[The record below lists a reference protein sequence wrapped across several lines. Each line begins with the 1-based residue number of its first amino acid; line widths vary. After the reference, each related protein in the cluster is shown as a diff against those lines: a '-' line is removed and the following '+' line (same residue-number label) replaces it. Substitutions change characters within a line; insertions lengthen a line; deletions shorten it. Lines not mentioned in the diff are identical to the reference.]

1 MSRIM
6 DEQDRVPSLFVI
18 PLSLFLVALV
28 LFIALLNGQSDLA
41 VLSLLVLGMATAAKV
56 WARMSLSGLKSYGRV
71 DKWRVFPEE
80 EVALNMKVANEKF
93 LPVWLKVKVSVEG
106 LFDASS
112 HEKTLM
118 KGSGLLWH
126 QRVGFDWKLVA
137 QRRGVYQIGP
147 IRLAAGDLFGFF
159 LSEKTIDEAISV
171 IVYPRLIPLKS
182 FPLPRRDFFG
192 KPGAKSLMQDP
203 IYILGT
209 HDYQPWQPSKY
220 IHWKASAR
228 HNRLQAK
235 VFEPSAQE
243 KVLLAVQVD
252 QFASPKAEQEF
263 ERTLEV
269 IASLAV
275 RLDRQG
281 YALGLVTNGR
291 IKGGGSGVVPLAR
304 HPHQLP
310 AILEVL
316 ARLQMEAAQ
325 DFIRTLEMG
334 SVFLWDRS
342 CVFFTYE
349 EDRMSHTIEEYFSY
363 HRTPLMVFVCQPFPT
378 SEGGGQKICQKV
390 HRLDEICL
398 I

>member
-1 MSRIM
+1 MG
-6 DEQDRVPSLFVI
+6 EQDRVPSLFVI
-18 PLSLFLVALV
+18 PLCLFLVALV

-41 VLSLLVLGMATAAKV
+41 VLSLLVLGMATAAKL
-56 WARMSLSGLKSYGRV
+56 WTRMSLSGLKCNGRV

-80 EVALNMKVANEKF
+80 EVTLNVKVANEKF
-93 LPVWLKVKVSVEG
+93 LPVWLKVKASVEG

-118 KGSGLLWH
+118 KGSGLLWY
-126 QRVGFDWKLVA
+126 QRVGFEWKLVA
-137 QRRGVYQIGP
+137 QRRGIYQIGP
-147 IRLAAGDLFGFF
+147 MRLGAGDLFGFF
-159 LSEKTIDEAISV
+159 SSEKKIEEAISV
-171 IVYPRLIPLKS
+171 IVYPRLVPLKS

-192 KPGAKSLMQDP
+192 KPGAKSLVQDP
-203 IYILGT
+203 VYILGT
-209 HDYQPWQPSKY
+209 HEYQPWQPSKY

-228 HNRLQAK
+228 HSRLQAK

-252 QFASPKAEQEF
+252 QFASRKAEPEF

-269 IASLAV
+269 VASLAV
-275 RLDRQG
+275 RLDHQG

-291 IKGGGSGVVPLAR
+291 VKGGGSRIVPLAR

-325 DFIRTLEMG
+325 DFIGTLQMG
-334 SVFLWDRS
+334 SAFLWDRS
-342 CVFFTYE
+342 CIFFTYE
-349 EDRMSHTIEEYFSY
+349 ENSMSHTIEEYFSY
-363 HRTPLMVFVCQPFPT
+363 RRIPLMAFVCQPFPT
-378 SEGGGQKICQKV
+378 SEGGGQRIYPKV

-398 I
+398 T